1 MFAAATSLSTYL
13 INVVKNLGGNTSLY
27 GVAIFFMEASEM
39 PVMAITPRLIRRYD
53 SITLIMV
60 AAFFYIIR
68 NFTICLAPS
77 LPVLFIGM
85 MMQSL
90 SYGLLTAVITYYVTY
105 NLKSHDQM
113 MGQTM
118 IGIMTSGVG
127 STIGNLFG
135 GILQD
140 QYGLNM
146 MFIFACLITIIG
158 VIIIFSTGYFQKK
171 QLNTPTKQ

>member
-1 MFAAATSLSTYL
+1 
-13 INVVKNLGGNTSLY
+13 
-27 GVAIFFMEASEM
+27 
-39 PVMAITPRLIRRYD
+39 
-53 SITLIMV
+53 MV

-85 MMQSL
+85 MIQSL

-140 QYGLNM
+140 QYGFKYDVYIC
-146 MFIFACLITIIG
+146 MFNLSIIG
-158 VIIIFSTGYFQKK
+158 VIIIFFQLVTFKR
-171 QLNTPTKQ
+171 NN

>member
-27 GVAIFFMEASEM
+27 GVAIFFMAASEM

-105 NLKSHDQM
+105 NLKV
-113 MGQTM
+113 M
-118 IGIMTSGVG
+118 INDG
-127 STIGNLFG
+127 
-135 GILQD
+135 
-140 QYGLNM
+140 
-146 MFIFACLITIIG
+146 
-158 VIIIFSTGYFQKK
+158 
-171 QLNTPTKQ
+171 